1 MIFLVGTDD
10 KRVTVADG
18 NYIATQYFEFFE
30 TFGIHRA
37 IPISILNKACH
48 MHGEHPDKTFEIVT
62 RYSYD
67 LAAEWPRVKTRL
79 EGFLDAKRE
88 TRNVK
93 RD

>member
-67 LAAEWPRVKTRL
+67 LK
-79 EGFLDAKRE
+79 DE
-88 TRNVK
+88 TRWREVYAETMARYD
-93 RD
+93 RDLLGGKK